1 MSIIFKVIVLLGYS
15 AQALS
20 PPPNVWKVF
29 GEISERTHSVNLGL
43 GFPDWNPPQFVIDSL
58 HGATSHQYTRPSG
71 HPELLDLLASRYS
84 MHLNRYVDPA
94 SEIAVTVGASQSLY
108 LALIT
113 LLKPDDEIVI
123 FEPFFELYAK
133 QIALTKAKPIYV
145 KLGGEAATL
154 SDPWAL
160 NVELLRRSFLYI
172 QKIHLILFILTL
184 FHSSINSKTKI
195 LLLNSPHNPT
205 GKVSTSLYF
214 SCKSLPTCLM

>member
-1 MSIIFKVIVLLGYS
+1 MLMLFQFAVLLGYS

-29 GEISERTHSVNLGL
+29 GEISERTQSVNLGL

-71 HPELLDLLASRYS
+71 HPELVHLLASRYS
-84 MHLNRYVDPA
+84 MHLNRHVDPA

-113 LLKPDDEIVI
+113 LLQQDDEIVI

-133 QIALTKAKPIYV
+133 QIALTKAKPVYV

-160 NVELLRRSFLYI
+160 DINLLKRFFHITYF
-172 QKIHLILFILTL
+172 HLNINLTSH
-184 FHSSINSKTKI
+184 FY
-195 LLLNSPHNPT
+195 
-205 GKVSTSLYF
+205 YF
-214 SCKSLPTCLM
+214 